1 MPLGC
6 VANVGDVS
14 SAGMYTCCVEHC
26 QSGRCRWIYGR
37 KNGFFLPGEQIRC
50 DPDFREVYCNT
61 LRKERVRKPA
71 TQRFRGCTPLLPS

>member
-1 MPLGC
+1 VPLGC
-6 VANVGDVS
+6 VANIGDIS
-14 SAGMYTCCVEHC
+14 SAGMYTFCAEQC
-26 QSGRCRWIYGR
+26 QSAGSLGARTDSFRPW
-37 KNGFFLPGEQIRC
+37 EQIRC